1 MKKTTYYTAGIFTLT
16 MVAGSV
22 LVPTAFAEEEG
33 AGCVTSVDQGS
44 ASWSI
49 KKSYLNYLTLP
60 ITRGE
65 VIVSDGVT
73 IDNPKTGPFVFEVD
87 ADRSTIE
94 SESKGVFG
102 LKGTIDIHG
111 HKSGDKWELD
121 QTLSDVKI
129 AVDGTE
135 GQIIMDFS
143 SARYPNP
150 DNLPP
155 YSGDDAVIANVTWD
169 SAPNLTA
176 GDVSLSGADV
186 KLTEVGASELFA
198 KFYGM
203 GQVLAPVSVSA
214 TLVEQ
219 CESPDPT
226 TTEAPATTTTMPSTT
241 TEMPTTTTVPGTTI
255 TMPGTTTTVP
265 GTTTTV
271 PGTTIAVPGTTTTM
285 QGTTITMPGTT
296 TTVPGTTITMPG
308 TTTTMPGTTTTVPG
322 TTTTMSS
329 TTTEVPT
336 STTMASTT
344 TEATVPATTSTEVT
358 TTSVAP
364 MTSTEQPAP
373 TTTTN
378 PDDSNGGGDFVSR
391 ILNGL
396 KSLLNRLYNTN
407 GIFGGFGIG
416 AALAMLAGILYFFNM
431 PLFR

>member
-150 DNLPP
+150 ENLPP
-155 YSGDDAVIANVTWD
+155 YSGNDAVIANVTWD

-198 KFYGM
+198 KFYQK
-203 GQVLAPVSVSA
+203 GQELAPVSVSA

-219 CESPDPT
+219 CESP
-226 TTEAPATTTTMPSTT
+226 APS
-241 TEMPTTTTVPGTTI
+241 TTTTVPST
-255 TMPGTTTTVP
+255 
-265 GTTTTV
+265 
-271 PGTTIAVPGTTTTM
+271 
-285 QGTTITMPGTT
+285 
-296 TTVPGTTITMPG
+296 
-308 TTTTMPGTTTTVPG
+308 
-322 TTTTMSS
+322 

-336 STTMASTT
+336 STEVPAPTTTSVTLSTSTT
-344 TEATVPATTSTEVT
+344 TEAPTSTE
-358 TTSVAP
+358 A
-364 MTSTEQPAP
+364 PAP
-373 TTTTN
+373 TTTSPNPTSTTEEPGDGDGVQGSTIGSDLIKTLITN
-378 PDDSNGGGDFVSR
+378 PIDGIMSIFAMLGAA
-391 ILNGL
+391 
-396 KSLLNRLYNTN
+396 T
-407 GIFGGFGIG
+407 IFGVILQH
-416 AALAMLAGILYFFNM
+416 LAV
-431 PLFR
+431 LFRR

>member
-33 AGCVTSVDQGS
+33 VGCVTSVDQGS

-176 GDVSLSGADV
+176 GDLSLSGADV

-198 KFYGM
+198 KFYET
-203 GQVLAPVSVSA
+203 GQALAPLSVSA
-214 TLVEQ
+214 KLVEQ

-226 TTEAPATTTTMPSTT
+226 TTEAPAP
-241 TEMPTTTTVPGTTI
+241 
-255 TMPGTTTTVP
+255 
-265 GTTTTV
+265 
-271 PGTTIAVPGTTTTM
+271 
-285 QGTTITMPGTT
+285 
-296 TTVPGTTITMPG
+296 
-308 TTTTMPGTTTTVPG
+308 
-322 TTTTMSS
+322 
-329 TTTEVPT
+329 
-336 STTMASTT
+336 TT
-344 TEATVPATTSTEVT
+344 TEA
-358 TTSVAP
+358 
-364 MTSTEQPAP
+364 PAP
-373 TTTTN
+373 TTTTTMPPTTTEAPAPTTTTSPN
-378 PDDSNGGGDFVSR
+378 PTSTTEEPGDGGEVQGSTIGSDLIKTLIRNPIDGIMSIFAM
-391 ILNGL
+391 LGAA
-396 KSLLNRLYNTN
+396 T
-407 GIFGGFGIG
+407 IFGVILQH
-416 AALAMLAGILYFFNM
+416 LAV
-431 PLFR
+431 LFRR

>member
-33 AGCVTSVDQGS
+33 VGCVTSVDQGS

-176 GDVSLSGADV
+176 GDLSLSGADV

-198 KFYGM
+198 KFYET
-203 GQVLAPVSVSA
+203 GQALAPLSVSA
-214 TLVEQ
+214 KLVEQ

-226 TTEAPATTTTMPSTT
+226 TTEVPDPTTTEAPESTTMSTEATTTSVTPSTTTTESPAPTTTEAPAPTTTTTMPSTT
-241 TEMPTTTTVPGTTI
+241 TEAPES
-255 TMPGTTTTVP
+255 
-265 GTTTTV
+265 
-271 PGTTIAVPGTTTTM
+271 
-285 QGTTITMPGTT
+285 
-296 TTVPGTTITMPG
+296 
-308 TTTTMPGTTTTVPG
+308 
-322 TTTTMSS
+322 TTMS
-329 TTTEVPT
+329 
-336 STTMASTT
+336 
-344 TEATVPATTSTEVT
+344 TEAT
-358 TTSVAP
+358 TTSVTP
-364 MTSTEQPAP
+364 STTTTEQPAP
-373 TTTTN
+373 TTTTK
-378 PDDSNGGGDFVSR
+378 PDGSNDGADYVNR
-391 ILNGL
+391 IWNGL
-396 KSLLNRLYNTN
+396 KSLLNRLYNSN
-407 GIFGGFGIG
+407 VFFGGFGIG
-416 AALAMLAGILYFFNM
+416 NALAMLAGIPYFFKM
-431 PLFR
+431 VLFR

>member
-1 MKKTTYYTAGIFTLT
+1 MKTTARFTAGIFTLT

-198 KFYGM
+198 KFYGT

-226 TTEAPATTTTMPSTT
+226 TTEAPAP
-241 TEMPTTTTVPGTTI
+241 
-255 TMPGTTTTVP
+255 
-265 GTTTTV
+265 
-271 PGTTIAVPGTTTTM
+271 
-285 QGTTITMPGTT
+285 
-296 TTVPGTTITMPG
+296 
-308 TTTTMPGTTTTVPG
+308 
-322 TTTTMSS
+322 
-329 TTTEVPT
+329 
-336 STTMASTT
+336 TT
-344 TEATVPATTSTEVT
+344 TEAPAPT
-358 TTSVAP
+358 TTEAP
-364 MTSTEQPAP
+364 APTTTEAPAP
-373 TTTTN
+373 TTTTSPN
-378 PDDSNGGGDFVSR
+378 PTSTTEEPGDGGEVQGSTIGSDLIKTLIRNPIDGIMSIFAM
-391 ILNGL
+391 LGAA
-396 KSLLNRLYNTN
+396 T
-407 GIFGGFGIG
+407 IFGVILQH
-416 AALAMLAGILYFFNM
+416 LAV
-431 PLFR
+431 LFRR

>member
-176 GDVSLSGADV
+176 GDLSLSGADV
-186 KLTEVGASELFA
+186 KLTEVGASKLFA
-198 KFYGM
+198 EFYET
-203 GQVLAPVSVSA
+203 GQALAPLSVSA
-214 TLVEQ
+214 KLVEQ

-226 TTEAPATTTTMPSTT
+226 TTEAPAPTTTTTMPSTT
-241 TEMPTTTTVPGTTI
+241 TEVPD
-255 TMPGTTTTVP
+255 P
-265 GTTTTV
+265 
-271 PGTTIAVPGTTTTM
+271 
-285 QGTTITMPGTT
+285 
-296 TTVPGTTITMPG
+296 
-308 TTTTMPGTTTTVPG
+308 
-322 TTTTMSS
+322 
-329 TTTEVPT
+329 
-336 STTMASTT
+336 TT
-344 TEATVPATTSTEVT
+344 TEAPESTTMSTEAT
-358 TTSVAP
+358 TTSVTPSTTTTESPAP
-364 MTSTEQPAP
+364 TTTEAPESTTMSTEATTTSVTPSTTTTEQPAP
-373 TTTTN
+373 TTTTK
-378 PDDSNGGGDFVSR
+378 PDGSNDGADYVNR
-391 ILNGL
+391 IWNGL
-396 KSLLNRLYNTN
+396 KSLLNRLYNSN
-407 GIFGGFGIG
+407 VFFGGFGIG
-416 AALAMLAGILYFFNM
+416 NALAMLAGIPYFFKM
-431 PLFR
+431 VLFR

>member
-33 AGCVTSVDQGS
+33 VGCVTSVDQGS

-176 GDVSLSGADV
+176 GDLSLSGADV

-198 KFYGM
+198 KFYET
-203 GQVLAPVSVSA
+203 GQALAPLSVSA
-214 TLVEQ
+214 KLVEQ

-226 TTEAPATTTTMPSTT
+226 TTEVPDPTTTEAPESTTMSTEATTTSVTPSTTTTESPAPTTTEAPAPTTTTTMPSTT
-241 TEMPTTTTVPGTTI
+241 TEAPE
-255 TMPGTTTTVP
+255 
-265 GTTTTV
+265 
-271 PGTTIAVPGTTTTM
+271 
-285 QGTTITMPGTT
+285 
-296 TTVPGTTITMPG
+296 
-308 TTTTMPGTTTTVPG
+308 
-322 TTTTMSS
+322 S
-329 TTTEVPT
+329 TTL
-336 STTMASTT
+336 S
-344 TEATVPATTSTEVT
+344 TEAT
-358 TTSVAP
+358 TTSVTP
-364 MTSTEQPAP
+364 STTTTEQPAP
-373 TTTTN
+373 TTTTK
-378 PDDSNGGGDFVSR
+378 PDGSNDGADYVNR
-391 ILNGL
+391 IWNGL
-396 KSLLNRLYNTN
+396 KSLLNRLYNSN
-407 GIFGGFGIG
+407 VFFGGFGIG
-416 AALAMLAGILYFFNM
+416 NALAMLAGIPYFFKM
-431 PLFR
+431 VLFR

>member
-176 GDVSLSGADV
+176 GDLSLSGADV
-186 KLTEVGASELFA
+186 KLTEVGASKLFA
-198 KFYGM
+198 EFYET
-203 GQVLAPVSVSA
+203 GQALAPLSVSA
-214 TLVEQ
+214 KLVEQ

-226 TTEAPATTTTMPSTT
+226 TTEAPAPTTTTTMPSTTTGAPAPTTTTTMPSTT
-241 TEMPTTTTVPGTTI
+241 TE
-255 TMPGTTTTVP
+255 
-265 GTTTTV
+265 
-271 PGTTIAVPGTTTTM
+271 A
-285 QGTTITMPGTT
+285 
-296 TTVPGTTITMPG
+296 
-308 TTTTMPGTTTTVPG
+308 
-322 TTTTMSS
+322 
-329 TTTEVPT
+329 
-336 STTMASTT
+336 
-344 TEATVPATTSTEVT
+344 
-358 TTSVAP
+358 
-364 MTSTEQPAP
+364 PAP
-373 TTTTN
+373 TTTTSPN
-378 PDDSNGGGDFVSR
+378 PTSTTEEPGDGGEVQGSTIGSDLIKTLIRNPIDGIMSIFAM
-391 ILNGL
+391 LGAA
-396 KSLLNRLYNTN
+396 T
-407 GIFGGFGIG
+407 IFGVILQH
-416 AALAMLAGILYFFNM
+416 LAV
-431 PLFR
+431 LFRR